1 MKNSAVQKG
10 VCIITFIFFLLAL
23 LIPIGYIFLGLTGD
37 NIFLSLLGKMHLI
50 LPITY
55 LAGII
60 MFVYLFCSVSAD
72 HVAHAK
78 RVYTTLGVTAVLT
91 VIAVVVPVALK
102 CSEGICTLLIVLSGI
117 VAIMINAW
125 ASSGKRIRGGYGW
138 PPRFPFSILQFVQC
152 YGFPLTTFFCW
163 FSRSQGL
170 FLCFLLLLLPTL
182 QSGTVWQGLR
192 RHRINPKNSLRRAGK
207 FLPGG
212 LLLCNYRV
220 QHITEQ

>member
-1 MKNSAVQKG
+1 MKSSAVQKG
-10 VCIITFIFFLLAL
+10 VCMITFIVFLLAL

-60 MFVYLFCSVSAD
+60 MFIYLFCSVSAD

-102 CSEGICTLLIVLSGI
+102 CSEGICTLLTVLSGI

-125 ASSGKRIRGGYGW
+125 ASSGKRIRGGYALATAIPVLYLAICTVLW
-138 PPRFPFSILQFVQC
+138 VSFDDF
-152 YGFPLTTFFCW
+152 
-163 FSRSQGL
+163 
-170 FLCFLLLLLPTL
+170 FLLVFPIAGAIPLFSAFVIADL
-182 QSGTVWQGLR
+182 TV
-192 RHRINPKNSLRRAGK
+192 RHRLARPQKA
-207 FLPGG
+207 
-212 LLLCNYRV
+212 
-220 QHITEQ
+220 